1 MARIRPGSCEQ
12 LGTTEGITRVVKLVR
27 AISIR
32 QPYVEQI
39 LRGTK
44 KVEFRSIPTRIRE
57 RIYLYA
63 SQKPADDPKAWRR
76 VKAAPGD
83 LPTGVILG
91 SVEIVDCR
99 QGGRKDRFHYILARP
114 KRFRTPL
121 RAKNQPQPV
130 FWRPVF

>member
-1 MARIRPGSCEQ
+1 
-12 LGTTEGITRVVKLVR
+12 VVKPVR

-44 KVEFRSIPTRIRE
+44 KIEYRSIATNIRE
-57 RIYLYA
+57 RVYLYA
-63 SQKPADDPKAWRR
+63 SLKPAADREAWRGM
-76 VKAAPGD
+76 KAEPGD
-83 LPTGVILG
+83 LPNGVIVG
-91 SVEIVDCR
+91 TVETADCR
-99 QGGRKDRFHYILARP
+99 RGCRKDDYRYILAGPQRL
-114 KRFRTPL
+114 RTPL